1 MLKPKR
7 KITRKEIKKDPLL
20 EKISQ
25 AETIIRQKPKQISYI
40 TIGLVVI
47 IVLSFVMIRSKKT
60 ANRKAAGE
68 LGIAELSI
76 QDGDYDDA
84 ILRLEKLVD
93 IYSGTNSAGMAE
105 ILLAQTYLTK
115 SDYENAEKCFQK
127 YVDDFAHDDMALASA
142 YNGLG
147 ICYEHNDDHK
157 EAAEHFEKGAKL
169 APFKFQKHECLI
181 NAVRNLIEIRE
192 LEKAEILLNEVLNN
206 EPDHKYKN
214 VAETLSA
221 EIEVLKG

>member
-25 AETIIRQKPKQISYI
+25 AETIIRKKPKQISYI

-47 IVLSFVMIRSKKT
+47 IVLSFIFIRSKKM
-60 ANRKAAGE
+60 ANREAAGE

-76 QDGDYDDA
+76 QRGDYDDA

-93 IYSGTNSAGMAE
+93 TYTGTKSAGMAE
-105 ILLAQTYLTK
+105 MLLAQIYLSK
-115 SDYENAEKCFQK
+115 LDYENAEECFQK
-127 YVDDFAHDDMALASA
+127 YINDFAHEDMALASV

-147 ICYEHNDDHK
+147 ICSEHNGNYK
-157 EAAEHFEKGAKL
+157 KAAEHFEKGAEL

-181 NAVRNLIEIRE
+181 NAVRNLIEVRD
-192 LEKAEILLNEVLNN
+192 LERAEILLKEVLNN
-206 EPDHKYKN
+206 EPDYKYKN
-214 VAETLSA
+214 VAEMLSA

>member
-25 AETIIRQKPKQISYI
+25 AETIIRKKPKQISYI

-47 IVLSFVMIRSKKT
+47 IVLSFIIIRSKKM
-60 ANRKAAGE
+60 ANREAAGE

-76 QDGDYDDA
+76 QIGDYDDA

-93 IYSGTNSAGMAE
+93 KYTGTKSAGMAE
-105 ILLAQTYLTK
+105 MLLAQIYLSK
-115 SDYENAEKCFQK
+115 LDYENAEECFQK
-127 YVDDFAHDDMALASA
+127 YINDFAHEDMALASV

-147 ICYEHNDDHK
+147 ICSEHNGNHK
-157 EAAEHFEKGAKL
+157 KAAEHFEKGAEL
-169 APFKFQKHECLI
+169 APFKFQQHECLI
-181 NAVRNLIEIRE
+181 NAVRNLIEVRN
-192 LEKAEILLNEVLNN
+192 LERAEILLKEVLNN
-206 EPDHKYKN
+206 EPDYKYKN
-214 VAETLSA
+214 VAEMLSA
-221 EIEVLKG
+221 EIKVLKG